1 VSVLQ
6 VGGDFS
12 GFVLVRR
19 GGRTI
24 IYMVLWRRKGA
35 AVQGTAPGFYHF
47 FLVSSD
53 GPKYAAEGET
63 GGGGCGGSGRFSRRP
78 VVFSFSTVFA
88 RFWLLCVGSC
98 RRTSISPN
106 LLRLL

>member
-19 GGRTI
+19 GGRPV

-35 AVQGTAPGFYHF
+35 AVQGTAPGFHHF

-53 GPKYAAEGET
+53 GPKYAAEGGT
-63 GGGGCGGSGRFSRRP
+63 GGGGYCHTRFYRENRMHLTCAPGSFYTHMIDKMSVIP
-78 VVFSFSTVFA
+78 
-88 RFWLLCVGSC
+88 LQ
-98 RRTSISPN
+98 
-106 LLRLL
+106 